1 MWRHDFVNGD
11 ICLKTGQK
19 NNITETT
26 ALNIYSWG
34 RHLCH
39 TAIKGNTTCQNL
51 TGENLR
57 IQAHAHK
64 QLTPVLAFKTNTA
77 FHEHTSGCLH
87 KGLKG
92 SAVSFLRKKSFS
104 HTTSLASKSEILRK
118 KKLPT
123 LAVANSTVMFPSQK
137 TSFMSE
143 SCHLLPEVYWNQKN
157 IAIVLAES
165 RLIEGRDCSRGMGKQ
180 PVWALIQCKYTVKLL
195 ENQSDA
201 DATDKDLVL
210 WRPTAYHRLPS
221 SFALAR
227 KVWAVKCGVLIL
239 ARYSLSRRSENAAET
254 WTSYV
259 ITL

>member
-1 MWRHDFVNGD
+1 MWRHNFVNGD
-11 ICLKTGQK
+11 LCLKTGQK

-34 RHLCH
+34 RHLCL
-39 TAIKGNTTCQNL
+39 TAVKGNTTCQNL

-104 HTTSLASKSEILRK
+104 HTTSLASKSELLRK

-123 LAVANSTVMFPSQK
+123 LAVANNTVMFPSQK

-143 SCHLLPEVYWNQKN
+143 SCHLLPEVYRNQ
-157 IAIVLAES
+157 IVS
-165 RLIEGRDCSRGMGKQ
+165 Q
-180 PVWALIQCKYTVKLL
+180 LL
-195 ENQSDA
+195 LQKADLLR
-201 DATDKDLVL
+201 DATAVEAWESSPCELSSSVNAL
-210 WRPTAYHRLPS
+210 WSCLKTRVMLMLQIRILSCGGLRRTIAFLP
-221 SFALAR
+221 LLR
-227 KVWAVKCGVLIL
+227 WHTRCEVWHVACLF
-239 ARYSLSRRSENAAET
+239 
-254 WTSYV
+254 
-259 ITL
+259 

>member
-1 MWRHDFVNGD
+1 MWRHNFVNGD
-11 ICLKTGQK
+11 LCLKTGQK

-57 IQAHAHK
+57 FQAHAHK

-104 HTTSLASKSEILRK
+104 HTTSLASKSELLRK
-118 KKLPT
+118 KKLQT
-123 LAVANSTVMFPSQK
+123 LAVANNTKDVIHVRELSLASWGI
-137 TSFMSE
+137 
-143 SCHLLPEVYWNQKN
+143 PEPNS
-157 IAIVLAES
+157 IAIALAES
-165 RLIEGRDCSRGMGKQ
+165 RLIEGRNCSRGMGKQ
-180 PVWALIQCKYTVKLL
+180 PVWALIQCKCTVKLL

-210 WRPTAYHRLPS
+210 WRPTAYHPLPS
-221 SFALAR
+221 SFALAH
-227 KVWAVKCGVLIL
+227 KVWGVKCGVLIL
-239 ARYSLSRRSENAAET
+239 AFYSLCRRSENAAET
-254 WTSYV
+254 WTSYA